1 MSDILNFNLF
11 IFDNMLNHKLT
22 ESIYVNHDELL
33 KSIGGEKKDLY
44 KVFKAGK
51 THEDIKE
58 LYDDPIFNKSLMKH
72 GLSKTKMEFSND
84 YDTYLTSSE
93 SIKFFNLANSKTSN
107 LDVKYIVIQV
117 KGVDGNWGAID
128 LYTVGKDMRRFYD
141 GLSTRTIEIKDQNGN
156 NYIYVT
162 SNSGE
167 NWILKNSGDK
177 TETFKDNLDIESMR
191 ELLKT
196 KGYTLK
202 FVE

>member
-22 ESIYVNHDELL
+22 ESIYVNHDALL
-33 KSIGGEKKDLY
+33 KSIDGEKKDIY

-51 THEDIKE
+51 THDNIKE
-58 LYDDPIFNKSLMKH
+58 LYDDPIFNKNLKKH
-72 GLSKTKMEFSND
+72 NLSKTKMEFSND
-84 YDTYLTSSE
+84 YDTYLTASE
-93 SIKFFNLANSKTSN
+93 SIKFFNLSDSKTSN

-117 KGVDGNWGAID
+117 KGKDNNWGSID

-141 GLSTRTIEIKDQNGN
+141 GLSTRTIEIKDLNSN

-177 TETFKDNLDIESMR
+177 TDTFKDNLDIESMR

-202 FVE
+202 FIE